1 MCLFSPNLESTLPI
15 SKLRECRLFLVTLSY
30 KCYAKLPVLQP
41 VMNAQTADYFQPGF
55 THDESL
61 VLLAES
67 RGVTIS
73 ERTLAGAN
81 LLRSGFERAISFQV
95 TRK

>member
-1 MCLFSPNLESTLPI
+1 
-15 SKLRECRLFLVTLSY
+15 
-30 KCYAKLPVLQP
+30 
-41 VMNAQTADYFQPGF
+41 MNAQTADYFQPGF

-81 LLRSGFERAISFQV
+81 
-95 TRK
+95 